1 MIKDESQKHI
11 WQQLTKT
18 NELSIL
24 YLESEET
31 KLKIK
36 RHLIMDVTHHKTSLM
51 KQFKLHYKSL
61 DDDIRRS
68 CIGYKSK
75 VPEKLA
81 KQNKMK
87 WAFIY
92 IQSINFI

>member
-1 MIKDESQKHI
+1 MIIDESQKHI
-11 WQQLTKT
+11 SQQLTKT

-24 YLESEET
+24 YLERKEK
-31 KLKIK
+31 KLEIK
-36 RHLIMDVTHHKTSLM
+36 RHSIMDVTHHKTSLM
-51 KQFKLHYKSL
+51 KQFKLQYKSL

-87 WAFIY
+87 
-92 IQSINFI
+92 